1 MKLTYN
7 LVMVYNIQQLKA
19 VSFFIKSKK
28 KLWKL
33 LFSNGNNL
41 YAEYFSF
48 ASVYVVRAIP
58 LKGINF

>member
-1 MKLTYN
+1 
-7 LVMVYNIQQLKA
+7 MVYNIQQLKA

-28 KLWKL
+28 KLGRL

-48 ASVYVVRAIP
+48 TWVYVVRAIP